1 MNSPEIKEIF
11 QNYPIGLLLQGQPDV
26 KKIEKSLNKGHCFA
40 AFDGDGIVG
49 VYVLRNMK
57 DGSVELSD
65 IAVVESA
72 RGKGLGKALLDD
84 AITRARA
91 DGYDG
96 YGALTVTI
104 KIDADARIF
113 FETNGFSVD
122 ADAETPDGFTRL
134 SLPL

>member
-1 MNSPEIKEIF
+1 
-11 QNYPIGLLLQGQPDV
+11 
-26 KKIEKSLNKGHCFA
+26 
-40 AFDGDGIVG
+40 
-49 VYVLRNMK
+49 MK

-72 RGKGLGKALLDD
+72 RGKGLGKALLNN

-96 YGALTVTI
+96 LNATI

>member
-49 VYVLRNMK
+49 VYILRDMK

-72 RGKGLGKALLDD
+72 RGKGLGKALLND
-84 AITRARA
+84 ARDRAGN
-91 DGYDG
+91 DGD
-96 YGALTVTI
+96 GALTVTI
-104 KIDADARIF
+104 ETDADARKF
-113 FETNGFSVD
+113 FEQNGFSVD

>member
-96 YGALTVTI
+96 LNATI

>member
-72 RGKGLGKALLDD
+72 RGKGLGKALLND

-91 DGYDG
+91 DGCDG
-96 YGALTVTI
+96 LNATI

-113 FETNGFSVD
+113 FETNGFFVD

>member
-57 DGSVELSD
+57 D
-65 IAVVESA
+65 
-72 RGKGLGKALLDD
+72 
-84 AITRARA
+84 RA

-96 YGALTVTI
+96 LNATI

>member
-91 DGYDG
+91 DGYDELN
-96 YGALTVTI
+96 ATI